1 MITETNKCPHCGKV
15 KQLIKSNNP
24 LVKGI
29 CAECL
34 NAEINYNSL
43 KQAEFFCRTYNLP
56 WLPDR

>member
-15 KQLIKSNNP
+15 TLLIKSNNP

-29 CAECL
+29 CADCL
-34 NAEINYNSL
+34 NAEIDYNNL

-56 WLPDR
+56 